1 MSIQENDDIQ
11 RKFEKLNDEF
21 RELSKK
27 EEYLQSIL
35 NSLKQQEDMLQN
47 ALKEA
52 SETGE
57 ERLQKE
63 RRQKD
68 EQAIAR
74 LEEAW
79 MESSSEDED
88 TKSNFD
94 LISFIGNSNNK

>member
-1 MSIQENDDIQ
+1 M
-11 RKFEKLNDEF
+11 
-21 RELSKK
+21 SKK

-35 NSLKQQEDMLQN
+35 RSLKHQEDTLQK
-47 ALKEA
+47 ALREA

-63 RRQKD
+63 RRRKD

-74 LEEAW
+74 LEQAW

-94 LISFIGNSNNK
+94 LISLIGNSKNEND